1 MINPDGHS
9 KISAKRNSPDFECQT
24 LPCSN
29 GRLPAPCL
37 HERPRIAKD
46 PAETADDPR
55 YGAAGQLL
63 PPNRRCG
70 PPIPLALLLP
80 TNAFSRLAIIGHCN
94 MIKRLAFKSKDTAY
108 PKPLEKTLCL
118 MRKVKLLNLQT
129 GMQAQ
134 IFHTMEQAALIKDSS
149 GSTRPGGL
157 QHRLQHTVVQPS
169 SH

>member
-1 MINPDGHS
+1 MRPGLLTSVQPNILEGWLVMCCKTLGKILCLHNWVDRVINPYGHS

-37 HERPRIAKD
+37 HERPRTAKD

-55 YGAAGQLL
+55 YGAARQLL

-70 PPIPLALLLP
+70 PTIPLALLLP

-94 MIKRLAFKSKDTAY
+94 MIKRLAFKSKDIAY

-118 MRKVKLLNLQT
+118 MRKVS
-129 GMQAQ
+129 
-134 IFHTMEQAALIKDSS
+134 F
-149 GSTRPGGL
+149 
-157 QHRLQHTVVQPS
+157 
-169 SH
+169 